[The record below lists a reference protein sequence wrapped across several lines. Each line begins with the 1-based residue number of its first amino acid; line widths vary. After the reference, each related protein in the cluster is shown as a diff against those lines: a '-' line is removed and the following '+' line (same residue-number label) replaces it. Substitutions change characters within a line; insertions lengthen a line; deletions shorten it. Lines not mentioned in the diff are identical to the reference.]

1 MRRLGKILA
10 FTAAILLIV
19 AVGTALWARS
29 QLRGSLPQLEGR
41 RQLAGLSAPVDVTRD
56 ALGVPTIRGR
66 SREDVARATGFL
78 HAQDR
83 YFQMDLARRR
93 AAGELAALVGVRAL
107 PVDREVRI
115 HRFRAVA
122 RRAMSLFSAQD
133 AALLNAYTAG
143 VNAGLAA
150 MSAPPFEYLVLRQTP
165 APWTPED
172 SLLVVLSMFVTLQ
185 ENDGAYET
193 ALGTMHDKL
202 PAQMYD
208 FLAPRGSEW
217 DAPLVGEAFAVAPI
231 PGPDVYNLRAR
242 RSGRPARPRL
252 PRSTLSR
259 SDSPSTPWDLD
270 AARSE
275 RDAGALGS
283 NNFAVAGRL
292 TGDGG
297 ALLANDM
304 HLTIRVPNIW
314 YRASLQWPNAD
325 DASTPNQLIG
335 VTLPGVPTLVV
346 GSNTHVA
353 WGFTNSYADWNDIVL
368 LDTERTR
375 PNEYRTPEGWREFE
389 QYDEVIQ
396 IAGEADDHLPVRWT
410 IWGPLLERDYKGRE
424 RAYRWVAHSSERL
437 AVSLIPLEGART
449 IDEAM
454 DAANGLGT
462 PGQNLVVADRT
473 GRIGWSISGSIP
485 RRVGFDGQLPSS
497 WADGTHGWD
506 GWLPDTDYPRI
517 VDPENGRLWTAN
529 TRVVNGSMLAALGD
543 GGYEIGSRAS
553 IIRKRLLAKE
563 KFGARDLLAIQLD
576 TGADFLAR
584 WRGLILRTLTP
595 DRIAGN
601 DARAQF
607 QDIVANGWSG
617 QASADSVAYRLTRNF
632 RDIVSERITEFV
644 LSECI
649 DADPTFDYTAIRRRE
664 APLWTL
670 ASEQPQ
676 HLLDP
681 QYATWGDLLTSAVDE
696 TIAKAMAGHSGTL
709 RDRVWSEFNPVAYR
723 HPLSAGIPLVGQL
736 LDMPS
741 VPLPGDLYTP
751 RMHWGA
757 VAASERMV
765 VSPGRE
771 AEGIMQMPTG
781 QSGHPMS
788 PFYANSHAAW
798 IAGDAAPFLPG
809 PTAFTLTLTP

>member
-1 MRRLGKILA
+1 MRRLGNILA
-10 FTAAILLIV
+10 FTVAILLV
-19 AVGTALWARS
+19 AAVAAGLWARS
-29 QLRGSLPQLEGR
+29 QLRASLPQLEGQ
-41 RQLAGLSAPVDVTRD
+41 RQLNGLSAPVDVSRD

-66 SREDVARATGFL
+66 NREDVARATGFV

-115 HRFRAVA
+115 HRFRAIA
-122 RRAMSLFSAQD
+122 RQAISLFSRQD

-150 MSAPPFEYLVLRQTP
+150 MAAPPFEYLVLRQTP
-165 APWTPED
+165 EPWTPED

-185 ENDGAYET
+185 ENDGEYES
-193 ALGTMHDKL
+193 ALGTMHEVL
-202 PAQMYD
+202 PAQVYD
-208 FLAPRGSEW
+208 FLAPQGSEW
-217 DAPLVGEAFAVAPI
+217 DAPLIGEPFAVAPV
-231 PGPDVYNLRAR
+231 PGPEVYNLRAR
-242 RSGRPARPRL
+242 QAGKPARPPI
-252 PRSTLSR
+252 PRRTLSQADTL
-259 SDSPSTPWDLD
+259 SAPWNLD

-275 RDAGALGS
+275 REAGAVGS

-297 ALLANDM
+297 ALVANDM

-314 YRASLQWPNAD
+314 YRASLHWPNAD

-353 WGFTNSYADWNDIVL
+353 WGFTNSYADWSDIVL
-368 LDTERTR
+368 LETDRAK
-375 PNEYRTPEGWREFE
+375 PGEYRTPEGWREFD

-396 IAGEADDHLPVRWT
+396 VAGDADEHLQVRWT
-410 IWGPLLERDYKGRE
+410 IWGPVMDPDYQGRE
-424 RAYRWVAHSSERL
+424 RAYRWVAHSAERL

-454 DAANGLGT
+454 HAANGLGT
-462 PGQNLVVADRT
+462 PGQNLVIADRS
-473 GRIGWSISGSIP
+473 GRIGWSIYGSIP

-497 WADGTHGWD
+497 WADGTRGWD
-506 GWLPDTDYPRI
+506 GWLPDTEYPRI

-529 TRVVNGSMLAALGD
+529 TRVVNGGMLAALGD

-553 IIRKRLLAKE
+553 IIRNRLLSQETFKP
-563 KFGARDLLAIQLD
+563 RDLLAIQLD

-584 WRGLILRTLTP
+584 WRELILQTLTP

-601 DARAQF
+601 DARTQF

-617 QASADSVAYRLTRNF
+617 QAAADSAAYRLTRNF
-632 RDIVSERITEFV
+632 RDIVSTRVAEFV
-644 LSECI
+644 LSECV
-649 DADPTFDYTAIRRRE
+649 DADPAFDYTAVRRRE

-681 QYATWGDLLTSAVDE
+681 QYATWGDLLASAVDA
-696 TIAKAMAGHSGTL
+696 TIAQAMRGHAGTL
-709 RDRVWSEFNPVAYR
+709 RDRVWSEFNPVVYR
-723 HPLSAGIPLVGQL
+723 HPLAAGIPLVGPM

-781 QSGHPMS
+781 QSGHPLS

-809 PTAFTLTLTP
+809 PAAYTLRLTP